1 MISSSKFLFT
11 HFKPVIIDEGISI
24 FFSFWCPT
32 SRFDSKKV
40 DFRSSKKVFSET
52 TEKFLGDFW
61 FFSENRFPAM
71 AFLLCRLSIFFAM
84 VWKWHFEKSEI
95 DPKWALKP
103 YLLAHKLLTEKV
115 AFVLFKEPFFLAVV
129 SLEIVFMELKDLGKE
144 IQLKSRFISIIG
156 LGKS

>member
-1 MISSSKFLFT
+1 M
-11 HFKPVIIDEGISI
+11 IIDEGISI
-24 FFSFWCPT
+24 FFL
-32 SRFDSKKV
+32 FDARHLNSIRKK
-40 DFRSSKKVFSET
+40 SISEAAKKFFSET

-115 AFVLFKEPFFLAVV
+115 AFVLFKEPFLLAVV

-156 LGKS
+156 LGKSYLLCDLTYSAF